1 MYTNFYYLFCSLS
14 IATDTMEIID
24 VYCSNS
30 SSTVERL
37 PIEYQTYVN
46 RYPTD
51 SNSNP
56 WYRIHL
62 NVEHAGTDMTGDI
75 QFTDE
80 FDSEELELDYSST
93 AEQIKFEIANL
104 LHKFQ
109 ITDVDYVEGISE
121 RLSVDAAAQLRQTDR
136 VGVSLRIIDYVCI
149 PRRLE
154 RMRDVQ
160 GEDEVC
166 CAICTE
172 GVIAEDEVT
181 KLPCSHI
188 LHAHCLARWLRKKQS
203 CPLCRIYHHRVFNN
217 EN

>member
-1 MYTNFYYLFCSLS
+1 M
-14 IATDTMEIID
+14 AMDTMEIIA
-24 VYCSNS
+24 VNCSNS
-30 SSTVERL
+30 SSSVERL
-37 PIEYQTYVN
+37 PIQYQMHVS

-62 NVEHAGTDMTGDI
+62 NVEKARIDIAGNI

-80 FDSEELELDYSST
+80 FDSQDLELDYSST
-93 AEQIKFEIANL
+93 AEQIKLEIANL
-104 LHKFQ
+104 LHRFG

-121 RLSVDAAAQLRQTDR
+121 RLSVDAAAELRQTEEH
-136 VGVSLRIIDYVCI
+136 GVSLRITDYVCI
-149 PRRLE
+149 SRRLE

-160 GEDEVC
+160 GEEEVC

-172 GVIAEDEVT
+172 VVIGEDEVT

-188 LHAHCLARWLRKKQS
+188 LHSHCLARWIKINYS
-203 CPLCRIYHHRVFNN
+203 CPLCRIYRRMVFKDKNPSSTKLA
-217 EN
+217 

>member
-1 MYTNFYYLFCSLS
+1 M
-14 IATDTMEIID
+14 DTMVIIA
-24 VYCSNS
+24 VNCSNT

-37 PIEYQTYVN
+37 PIQYQTHVS

-62 NVEHAGTDMTGDI
+62 NVEKARTDMAGNI

-80 FDSEELELDYSST
+80 FDSEDLELDYSST
-93 AEQIKFEIANL
+93 AEKIKLEIANR
-104 LHKFQ
+104 LHRFG
-109 ITDVDYVEGISE
+109 IMDVHYVEGISE
-121 RLSVDAAAQLRQTDR
+121 RLSVDAAAELRQTER
-136 VGVSLRIIDYVCI
+136 LGVSLSIIDYVCI
-149 PRRLE
+149 SRRLE

-172 GVIAEDEVT
+172 GVIGEDEVT

-188 LHAHCLARWLRKKQS
+188 LHAHCLARWIQKNKS
-203 CPLCRIYHHRVFNN
+203 CPLCRMHFG
-217 EN
+217 